1 MSSNGAQAV
10 QVTRKGGYAA
20 FESPDGKWLYY
31 SKDFFGSS
39 LWKVPVEGGEEGVFF
54 NSAGGTS
61 IQFFNFVTERTTL
74 IAKSEKPAA
83 NGLTISPDRQWILFV
98 QADQFGSDL
107 MLVENFR

>member
-1 MSSNGAQAV
+1 
-10 QVTRKGGYAA
+10 
-20 FESPDGKWLYY
+20 
-31 SKDFFGSS
+31 
-39 LWKVPVEGGEEGVFF
+39 VEGGEERVFF
-54 NSAGGTS
+54 IPRPGSAGGTS

-83 NGLTISPDRQWILFV
+83 NGLTISPDSQWILFV